1 MDSLYNFL
9 NTNAYYGLLAIILII
24 WTGMFM
30 YVQSLNKKVNKLKK
44 QNV

>member
-9 NTNAYYGLLAIILII
+9 NTHAYYGLLAIILII
-24 WTGMFM
+24 WAGVFF
-30 YVQSLNKKVNKLKK
+30 YIQSLNKKVNKLKK